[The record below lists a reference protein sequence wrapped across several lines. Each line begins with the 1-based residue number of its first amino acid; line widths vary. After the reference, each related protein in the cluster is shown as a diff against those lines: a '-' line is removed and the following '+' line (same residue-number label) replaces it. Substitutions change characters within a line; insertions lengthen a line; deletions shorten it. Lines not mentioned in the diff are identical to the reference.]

1 MASLTTSPRRVKA
14 SKGSARTRPER
25 HMALGAVHGGVRCLK
40 LTVGKKT
47 TGYYVVPLESQ
58 LGGVAF
64 RLERFASDVQP
75 GEPDHY
81 NLLLDT
87 ALPTRSLCD
96 CKGFER
102 WGWHQG
108 ADGQVVSCK
117 HLDSCLALAAGGR
130 I

>member
-1 MASLTTSPRRVKA
+1 MASITPTAPDRKPS
-14 SKGSARTRPER
+14 RPER
-25 HMALGAVHGGVRCLK
+25 HMALGAAHGGVRCLR

-64 RLERFASDVQP
+64 RLERFPQDVRP

-102 WGWHQG
+102 WGWHQAPG
-108 ADGQVVSCK
+108 GQVVSCK

>member
-1 MASLTTSPRRVKA
+1 MASITSPAPARKA
-14 SKGSARTRPER
+14 SRPER
-25 HMALGAVHGGVRCLK
+25 HATLGAAHGGVRCLK

-58 LGGVAF
+58 LGGRAL
-64 RLERFASDVQP
+64 RLERFPQDVQP

-102 WGWHQG
+102 WGWHRG
-108 ADGQVVSCK
+108 ADGKVVSCK

>member
-1 MASLTTSPRRVKA
+1 
-14 SKGSARTRPER
+14 
-25 HMALGAVHGGVRCLK
+25 MALGTPVNGVRCLK

-47 TGYYVVPLESQ
+47 TGYYLVHLESQ
-58 LGGVAF
+58 LGGRAL
-64 RLERFASDVQP
+64 RLERFPADVQP
-75 GEPDHY
+75 GEPTHY
-81 NLLLDT
+81 NILLDP

-102 WGWHQG
+102 HGWHRG
-108 ADGQVVSCK
+108 ADGKVVSCK